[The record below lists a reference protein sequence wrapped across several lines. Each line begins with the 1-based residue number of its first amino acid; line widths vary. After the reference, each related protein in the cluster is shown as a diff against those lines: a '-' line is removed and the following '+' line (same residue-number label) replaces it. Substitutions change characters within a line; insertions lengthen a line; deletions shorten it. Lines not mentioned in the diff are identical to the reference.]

1 MSRINTCL
9 YVTNSPP
16 LLLRFIQREGE
27 EVLAER
33 RTLTDAHFSS
43 ITKEKRALQL
53 ARTVSR
59 PDVPS
64 HTHPLLLA
72 PDSKAVTPK
81 GVLLA
86 SKELQVVSAPV
97 TLPVVYQMM
106 LQHVR
111 SSADIPLLQRACGGL
126 QEPLVSYLQ
135 RCTKICWFLQ
145 THEPPIMLDFTG
157 SKPEH
162 YATYMEQTYTG
173 DLDYVVWPVVRSQ
186 EGSVGYLLQ
195 GSAKFHNF
203 KTTESPA
210 RRRPVPPPPSPQ
222 PTSVPWDEY
231 RKEGLYYFTT
241 DT

>member
-1 MSRINTCL
+1 MC
-9 YVTNSPP
+9 
-16 LLLRFIQREGE
+16 IQ
-27 EVLAER
+27 L
-33 RTLTDAHFSS
+33 SS
-43 ITKEKRALQL
+43 QQRAKLHRQ
-53 ARTVSR
+53 
-59 PDVPS
+59 
-64 HTHPLLLA
+64 LLLA